1 MTRSPE
7 PFLLSC
13 TAALPTIAL
22 MGWYIATAR
31 TEHITAG
38 SRKFEM
44 PSPRLSY
51 WPTFVS
57 GGTKMLCELPQSVV
71 QMNAIKPG
79 LPPNGII
86 SATGRISR
94 PHRWHIT

>member
-1 MTRSPE
+1 MNRSPE

-13 TAALPTIAL
+13 TTALLTIAL
-22 MGWYIATAR
+22 MVWFIATAR
-31 TEHITAG
+31 TEHITPG

-44 PSPRLSY
+44 QRLSY

-71 QMNAIKPG
+71 QRNAIKPG